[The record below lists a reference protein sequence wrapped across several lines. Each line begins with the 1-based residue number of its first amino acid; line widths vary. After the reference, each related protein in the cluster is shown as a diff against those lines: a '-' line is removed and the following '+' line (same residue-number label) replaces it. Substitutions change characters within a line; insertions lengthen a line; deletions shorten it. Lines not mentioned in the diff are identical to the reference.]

1 MHVYFTQ
8 DYRGSVYQ
16 LHIVSDNELPDPEWR
31 GKNFVISDNYIYL
44 GEYDTKGFK
53 YLITTDPDFI
63 SNVEFEGSPVILTND
78 DPQEVIKRVFLSTSN
93 EYYEKELENE
103 YSDEPPELVD
113 YNFAKPNEKLS
124 QDILYY
130 SKHEAFDIEPFVHV
144 VNADYKYPT
153 SHREWELPHHLD
165 EHVSVVYYKSL
176 N

>member
-1 MHVYFTQ
+1 MHVYFTH

-78 DPQEVIKRVFLSTSN
+78 DPQEVIK
-93 EYYEKELENE
+93 
-103 YSDEPPELVD
+103 
-113 YNFAKPNEKLS
+113 
-124 QDILYY
+124 
-130 SKHEAFDIEPFVHV
+130 
-144 VNADYKYPT
+144 
-153 SHREWELPHHLD
+153 
-165 EHVSVVYYKSL
+165 KSFF
-176 N
+176 